1 MRVNAKGQVTIP
13 IAMRKKLGLTPG
25 TEVEFELCG
34 DTVTVRKAAVR
45 GGRLRVEKIIA
56 RARGTG
62 SVNRDLTT
70 DQIMAITRGWGEDE
84 SDR

>member
-1 MRVNAKGQVTIP
+1 MRVTDKGQVTIP
-13 IAMRKKLGLTPG
+13 IAIREKLGLIPG

-34 DTVTVRKAAVR
+34 DTVMLRKASVGRPRLSR
-45 GGRLRVEKIIA
+45 GEEIIA

-70 DQIMAITRGWGEDE
+70 DQIMAITRGWGED
-84 SDR
+84 DF